1 MYRVLL
7 VDEDPHIQTANE
19 VFLREMGYQIYRAD
33 HGAAALDVASTV
45 VVDAV
50 VLDAELPNLDGVPI
64 CRQLRER
71 YQVPIIFL
79 SRHTRADNH
88 IRDILT
94 AGDDSLEKPYS
105 LAELERRLRLRIQRH
120 HKIENGSVLR
130 FGDLKID
137 LDLEEVRYKGQNIWL
152 TALEFHI
159 LAVLAQ
165 NPNRFFSCEQLY
177 DLVGKSHMHQSL
189 HDVRVCAARTRQ
201 KLESLCPN
209 ERYMEAAQ
217 RRGYCFC
224 YNSEP

>member
-79 SRHTRADNH
+79 SRHTRADNP

-105 LAELERRLRLRIQRH
+105 LCTLALQRMLRYNNLRLDKGVYLDGSSGCRGSTAGTAIH
-120 HKIENGSVLR
+120 HSG
-130 FGDLKID
+130 F
-137 LDLEEVRYKGQNIWL
+137 
-152 TALEFHI
+152 
-159 LAVLAQ
+159 
-165 NPNRFFSCEQLY
+165 
-177 DLVGKSHMHQSL
+177 
-189 HDVRVCAARTRQ
+189 
-201 KLESLCPN
+201 
-209 ERYMEAAQ
+209 
-217 RRGYCFC
+217 
-224 YNSEP
+224 

>member
-79 SRHTRADNH
+79 SRHARADNH
-88 IRDILT
+88 VRDLLT

-120 HKIENGSVLR
+120 HKIEDGSVLR

-152 TALEFHI
+152 TALEFNI

-165 NPNRFFSCEQLY
+165 NPNRFFS
-177 DLVGKSHMHQSL
+177 VSTK
-189 HDVRVCAARTRQ
+189 AA
-201 KLESLCPN
+201 L
-209 ERYMEAAQ
+209 
-217 RRGYCFC
+217 
-224 YNSEP
+224 